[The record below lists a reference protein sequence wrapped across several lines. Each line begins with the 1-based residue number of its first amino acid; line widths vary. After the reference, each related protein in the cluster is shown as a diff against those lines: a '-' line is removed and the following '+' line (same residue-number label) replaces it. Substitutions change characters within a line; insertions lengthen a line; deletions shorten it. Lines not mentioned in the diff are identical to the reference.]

1 MDARMSAE
9 LATLRHEMMAYFRER
24 NSEAPASWHGGL
36 ESPYVTDDNWVYHR
50 NMAGEI
56 AKKGWSVTI
65 WPPEYG
71 GRGVG
76 PFEQIMISEVVGY
89 TKAAGLDVFANM
101 IGPAIMYSGTEA
113 QKRLHLPNLASG
125 EAMWCQGWSEPN
137 SGSDLASL
145 KTRAVRDGEHYVVSG
160 QKIWTSNAHRADWM
174 FLVVRTDP
182 SSKRSDGLS
191 ILLVDM
197 KTPGI
202 EVRPIVGMDGETS
215 FNEVFLNDVRVPVE
229 NLLGEE
235 NKGWEVTT
243 GLMCYERMGMAG
255 GIGYAKRLLDDLV
268 EYCNT
273 AKCDAGTL
281 LDDPR
286 IAAILSEL
294 AIEVEAVRSLCYE
307 LGRIVSA
314 GGAATAFAHASAL
327 KVSTSELNQRVA
339 GAGMEILGVMGQ
351 VEGPSEW
358 SRLGGD
364 FARLYQT
371 CVSLNIAGG
380 TSEIQRNIVAWTAL
394 RLPRL

>member
-1 MDARMSAE
+1 
-9 LATLRHEMMAYFRER
+9 MMAYFRKK
-24 NSEAPASWHGGL
+24 SAEAPSSWHGGL
-36 ESPYVTDDNWVYHR
+36 ESPYVTDENWAYHR
-50 NMAGEI
+50 KMAGEI
-56 AKKGWSVTI
+56 AEKGWSVTL

-89 TKAAGLDVFANM
+89 TRAAGLDVFANM
-101 IGPAIMYSGTEA
+101 IGPAIFNFGTET
-113 QKRLHLPNLASG
+113 QKRFHLPKIATG

-137 SGSDLASL
+137 AGSDLASL
-145 KTRAVRDGEHYVVSG
+145 NTRAVRDGDHYVVNG

-182 SSKRSDGLS
+182 KSKRSNGLS

-197 KTPGI
+197 KTPGMEI
-202 EVRPIVGMDGETS
+202 RPIVSMDGESS
-215 FNEVFLNDVRVPVE
+215 FNEVFFNDVGVPAE

-243 GLMCYERMGMAG
+243 GLMSYERMGMAG

-268 EYCNT
+268 DYCRTSN
-273 AKCDAGTL
+273 L

-286 IAAILSEL
+286 IATKLSEL
-294 AIEVEAVRSLCYE
+294 AVEVEVVRSLCYE

-327 KVSTSELNQRVA
+327 KASTSEMNQRIA
-339 GAGMEILGVMGQ
+339 NAGMEILGVMGQ
-351 VEGPSEW
+351 TEGPSEW
-358 SRLGGD
+358 ARLGGD

-394 RLPRL
+394 QLPRL